1 MKQRPDKRKERTIF
15 FFTLVFLAMVGV
27 LFDPGINKGV
37 FEEKVDIIKSSKD
50 NGILGEEFFSPKPLG
65 NQISWITMISSVIII
80 LIALFAFEGKLNLK
94 GFNKF
99 LKKFDSIFIK
109 FFLRIQ
115 KKIDSIKGVDV
126 KKGLNKISKAKPHKK
141 IKNHYYVNI
150 HPKIHK
156 ELKGTKELFGDNYKK
171 EYTDQFIALLF
182 IVAVVGMSLFSMMPS
197 FNHGL
202 IADKNIVEIEQLP
215 PLLDVSLSSEMFSPE
230 SYFEGWV
237 FLLAICIMVV
247 ASVISLKKETYLRK

>member
-37 FEEKVDIIKSSKD
+37 FEEKVDMIKSSKD
-50 NGILGEEFFSPKPLG
+50 NGILGEEFFSPRPLG
-65 NQISWITMISSVIII
+65 NQISLITMISSVIII
-80 LIALFAFEGKLNLK
+80 LISIFAFEGKLTLK

-99 LKKFDSIFIK
+99 LKRFEGVFIK
-109 FFLRIQ
+109 LFRSIQ
-115 KKIDSIKGVDV
+115 KKIDNIEGVDV
-126 KKGLNKISKAKPHKK
+126 KKGLNKISKARPHKK
-141 IKNHYYVNI
+141 VKEHYYAKI
-150 HPKIHK
+150 HPKVHK
-156 ELKGTKELFGDNYKK
+156 ELRGTKELFGDNYRR

-202 IADKNIVEIEQLP
+202 IVDENIAEIEQLP
-215 PLLDVSLSSEMFSPE
+215 SILDVSLSSEMFSPE
-230 SYFEGWV
+230 PYFKGGV

-247 ASVISLKKETYLRK
+247 ASIISLKKETYLRK